1 MNSVKIEKRSIS
13 ELKSWIAEHD
23 LLDEYI
29 NDNDKEPSWDG
40 YIMVYTD
47 EDLKA
52 EHIKYKIPVQVK
64 GKCKNELINRKMI
77 TYPVEYRHLQNYYFD
92 GGVVYFVIAI
102 SEDAKRKTIF
112 ANALTPVKLKELL
125 KSAEKKPNQ
134 TKNIPLQRLK
144 DVHELYILLLQY
156 GHDSKRQGTGQCEL
170 MRKTIDLSKLRD
182 IDKLE
187 ATVISANSEKEALK
201 KIFSGEVG
209 LFGHLEKSDIWLPV
223 EYSQQIRFKVRTVR
237 CHDELVK
244 VDGIE
249 FYKRFRIEEDDES
262 IKIIFSDNLYIKLTD
277 IGYTMNLALNG
288 TVESLRQDVLFM
300 KALLSGHILQLGKM
314 VEIEI
319 HSDAIGNDFLE
330 GIKITDAFTRACEQ
344 FDVRPSKKMKDYTE
358 QDWKKMQ
365 ELTNLYHGYI
375 IPKDGD
381 IAWHMWWWE
390 NKLYPFIVYRENNKV
405 RAINIFKDDKC
416 VTEVKFEE
424 KKYRV
429 PVFASLNRDFWSKL
443 YDVREQ
449 TLIKQIEQSDIN
461 METAPVFISI
471 FIELM
476 WAYDDIENEKYYNAA
491 FLIIEK
497 LIELDND
504 NVAATINRMQLIYRK
519 RELAEEEMRKL
530 EAIDDQDYLAKCAAN
545 ILLDNKRIAKKYL
558 EKMSEEDK
566 NKFKQNPIYN
576 LL

>member
-1 MNSVKIEKRSIS
+1 M
-13 ELKSWIAEHD
+13 
-23 LLDEYI
+23 
-29 NDNDKEPSWDG
+29 
-40 YIMVYTD
+40 
-47 EDLKA
+47 
-52 EHIKYKIPVQVK
+52 
-64 GKCKNELINRKMI
+64 
-77 TYPVEYRHLQNYYFD
+77 
-92 GGVVYFVIAI
+92 
-102 SEDAKRKTIF
+102 
-112 ANALTPVKLKELL
+112 L

-223 EYSQQIRFKVRTVR
+223 EYSQQIRFKVRTVK

-429 PVFASLNRDFWSKL
+429 PVFASLNRDIWSKL

-461 METAPVFISI
+461 METAPVFINI

>member
-429 PVFASLNRDFWSKL
+429 PVFASLNRDIWSKL

-449 TLIKQIEQSDIN
+449 TLIKQIEQSDMN

-519 RELAEEEMRKL
+519 KELAEEEMRKL

>member
-429 PVFASLNRDFWSKL
+429 PVFASLNRDIWSKL

>member
-262 IKIIFSDNLYIKLTD
+262 KKIIFSDNLYIKLTD

-429 PVFASLNRDFWSKL
+429 PVFASLNRDIWSKL

>member
-1 MNSVKIEKRSIS
+1 
-13 ELKSWIAEHD
+13 
-23 LLDEYI
+23 
-29 NDNDKEPSWDG
+29 
-40 YIMVYTD
+40 
-47 EDLKA
+47 
-52 EHIKYKIPVQVK
+52 
-64 GKCKNELINRKMI
+64 
-77 TYPVEYRHLQNYYFD
+77 
-92 GGVVYFVIAI
+92 
-102 SEDAKRKTIF
+102 
-112 ANALTPVKLKELL
+112 
-125 KSAEKKPNQ
+125 
-134 TKNIPLQRLK
+134 
-144 DVHELYILLLQY
+144 
-156 GHDSKRQGTGQCEL
+156 
-170 MRKTIDLSKLRD
+170 
-182 IDKLE
+182 
-187 ATVISANSEKEALK
+187 
-201 KIFSGEVG
+201 
-209 LFGHLEKSDIWLPV
+209 
-223 EYSQQIRFKVRTVR
+223 
-237 CHDELVK
+237 
-244 VDGIE
+244 
-249 FYKRFRIEEDDES
+249 
-262 IKIIFSDNLYIKLTD
+262 
-277 IGYTMNLALNG
+277 MNLALNG

-429 PVFASLNRDFWSKL
+429 PVFASLNRDIWSKL

-449 TLIKQIEQSDIN
+449 TLIKQIEQSDMN

-519 RELAEEEMRKL
+519 KELAEEEMRKL

>member
-29 NDNDKEPSWDG
+29 NDNDKGPSWDG

-77 TYPVEYRHLQNYYFD
+77 TYPVEYRHLQNYYSD
-92 GGVVYFVIAI
+92 GGVIYFVIAI
-102 SEDAKRKTIF
+102 SENAKRKTIF

-170 MRKTIDLSKLRD
+170 MRRTIDLSELRD

-209 LFGHLEKSDIWLPV
+209 LFGHLEKADIWLPV
-223 EYSQQIRFKVRTVR
+223 EYSQQIRLKMRAVR

-249 FYKRFRIEEDDES
+249 FYKRFRIEEDDAS

-277 IGYTMNLALNG
+277 IGYSMNLALNG

-300 KALLSGHILQLGKM
+300 KALLSGHILQLGEM

-365 ELTNLYHGYI
+365 KLTNLYHGYI

-381 IAWHMWWWE
+381 IAWYMWWWE
-390 NKLYPFIVYRENNKV
+390 DKLYPFIVYRENNKV
-405 RAINIFKDDKC
+405 RAINIFKDDKF
-416 VTEVKFEE
+416 VAEVKFEE
-424 KKYRV
+424 KNYRV
-429 PVFASLNRDFWSKL
+429 PVFASLNRDIWSKL

-449 TLIKQIEQSDIN
+449 TLIKEIEQSDIN

-504 NVAATINRMQLIYRK
+504 NVAAIINRMQLIYRK
-519 RELAEEEMRKL
+519 RELTEEEMRKL

>member
-47 EDLKA
+47 EDLKV

-429 PVFASLNRDFWSKL
+429 PVFASLNRDIWSKL

>member
-144 DVHELYILLLQY
+144 DVHELYILSLQY

-223 EYSQQIRFKVRTVR
+223 EYSQQIRFKVRTVK

-314 VEIEI
+314 VE
-319 HSDAIGNDFLE
+319 
-330 GIKITDAFTRACEQ
+330 R
-344 FDVRPSKKMKDYTE
+344 
-358 QDWKKMQ
+358 
-365 ELTNLYHGYI
+365 
-375 IPKDGD
+375 
-381 IAWHMWWWE
+381 
-390 NKLYPFIVYRENNKV
+390 
-405 RAINIFKDDKC
+405 
-416 VTEVKFEE
+416 
-424 KKYRV
+424 
-429 PVFASLNRDFWSKL
+429 
-443 YDVREQ
+443 
-449 TLIKQIEQSDIN
+449 
-461 METAPVFISI
+461 
-471 FIELM
+471 
-476 WAYDDIENEKYYNAA
+476 
-491 FLIIEK
+491 
-497 LIELDND
+497 
-504 NVAATINRMQLIYRK
+504 
-519 RELAEEEMRKL
+519 
-530 EAIDDQDYLAKCAAN
+530 
-545 ILLDNKRIAKKYL
+545 
-558 EKMSEEDK
+558 
-566 NKFKQNPIYN
+566 
-576 LL
+576 

>member
-13 ELKSWIAEHD
+13 ELKSWSAEHD

-223 EYSQQIRFKVRTVR
+223 EYSQQIRFKVRTVK

-429 PVFASLNRDFWSKL
+429 PVFASLNRDIWSKL

-461 METAPVFISI
+461 METAPVFINI

>member
-201 KIFSGEVG
+201 KIFSGEVR

-288 TVESLRQDVLFM
+288 TVESLRLDVLFM

-429 PVFASLNRDFWSKL
+429 PVFASLNRDIWSKL

>member
-223 EYSQQIRFKVRTVR
+223 EYSQQIRFKVRTVK

-330 GIKITDAFTRACEQ
+330 GIKITDAFTRACKQ

-429 PVFASLNRDFWSKL
+429 PVFASLNRDIWSKL

-461 METAPVFISI
+461 METAPVFINI

>member
-112 ANALTPVKLKELL
+112 ANTLTPVKLKELL

-277 IGYTMNLALNG
+277 IEYTMNLALNG

-429 PVFASLNRDFWSKL
+429 PVFASLNRDIWSKL

-449 TLIKQIEQSDIN
+449 TLIKQIEQSDMN

-519 RELAEEEMRKL
+519 KELAEEEMRKL

>member
-223 EYSQQIRFKVRTVR
+223 EYSQQIRFKVRTVK

-429 PVFASLNRDFWSKL
+429 PVFASLNRDIWSKL

-461 METAPVFISI
+461 METAPVFINI

>member
-223 EYSQQIRFKVRTVR
+223 EYSQQIRFKVRTVK

-429 PVFASLNRDFWSKL
+429 PVFASLNRDIWSKL

-449 TLIKQIEQSDIN
+449 ILIKQIEQSDIN
-461 METAPVFISI
+461 METAPVFINI

>member
-277 IGYTMNLALNG
+277 IEYTMNLALNG

-429 PVFASLNRDFWSKL
+429 PVFASLNRDIWSKL

-449 TLIKQIEQSDIN
+449 TLIKQIEQSDMN

-519 RELAEEEMRKL
+519 KELAEEEMRKL
-530 EAIDDQDYLAKCAAN
+530 EAIDDQDYLAKCAAS

>member
-249 FYKRFRIEEDDES
+249 FYKRFRIEEYDES

-429 PVFASLNRDFWSKL
+429 PVFASLNRDIWSKL

-476 WAYDDIENEKYYNAA
+476 WAYDDIQNEKYYNAA

>member
-92 GGVVYFVIAI
+92 GGVVYFVIVI

-429 PVFASLNRDFWSKL
+429 PVFASLNRDIWSKL

>member
-277 IGYTMNLALNG
+277 IEYTMNLALNG

-429 PVFASLNRDFWSKL
+429 PVFASLNRDIWSKL

-449 TLIKQIEQSDIN
+449 TLIKQIEQSDMN

-519 RELAEEEMRKL
+519 KELAEEEMRKL

>member
-144 DVHELYILLLQY
+144 DVHELNILLLQY

-223 EYSQQIRFKVRTVR
+223 EYSQQIRFKVRTVK

-429 PVFASLNRDFWSKL
+429 PVFASLNRDIWSKL

-461 METAPVFISI
+461 METAPVFINI

>member
-288 TVESLRQDVLFM
+288 TVESLRLDVLFM

-429 PVFASLNRDFWSKL
+429 PVFASLNRDIWSKL

>member
-223 EYSQQIRFKVRTVR
+223 EYSQQIRFKVRTVK

-429 PVFASLNRDFWSKL
+429 PVFASLNRDIWSKL

-461 METAPVFISI
+461 METAPVFINI

-545 ILLDNKRIAKKYL
+545 ILLNNKRIAKKYL

>member
-277 IGYTMNLALNG
+277 IEYTMNLALNG

-429 PVFASLNRDFWSKL
+429 PVFASLNRDIWSKL

-449 TLIKQIEQSDIN
+449 TLIKQIEQSDMN

-519 RELAEEEMRKL
+519 KELAEEEMRKL
-530 EAIDDQDYLAKCAAN
+530 EAIDDQDYLAK
-545 ILLDNKRIAKKYL
+545 
-558 EKMSEEDK
+558 
-566 NKFKQNPIYN
+566 
-576 LL
+576 

>member
-277 IGYTMNLALNG
+277 IEYTMNLALNG

-429 PVFASLNRDFWSKL
+429 PVFASLSRDIWSKL

-449 TLIKQIEQSDIN
+449 TLIKQIEQSDMN

-519 RELAEEEMRKL
+519 KELAEEEMRKL

>member
-429 PVFASLNRDFWSKL
+429 PVFASLNRDIWSKL

-476 WAYDDIENEKYYNAA
+476 WAYDDIQNEKYYNAA

>member
-429 PVFASLNRDFWSKL
+429 PVFASLNRDIWSKL

-471 FIELM
+471 FIEIM

>member
-77 TYPVEYRHLQNYYFD
+77 TYPVEYRHLQNHYFD

-429 PVFASLNRDFWSKL
+429 PVFASLNRDIWSKL

-449 TLIKQIEQSDIN
+449 TLIKQIEQSDMN

-519 RELAEEEMRKL
+519 KELAEEEMRKL

>member
-223 EYSQQIRFKVRTVR
+223 EYSQQIRFKVRTVK

-429 PVFASLNRDFWSKL
+429 PVFASLNRDIWSKL

>member
-29 NDNDKEPSWDG
+29 NDNDKGPSWDG

-77 TYPVEYRHLQNYYFD
+77 TYPVEYRHLQNYYSD

-112 ANALTPVKLKELL
+112 SNALTPVKLKELL
-125 KSAEKKPNQ
+125 KNDEKKPNR
-134 TKNIPLQRLK
+134 TKNIPLQRLNN
-144 DVHELYILLLQY
+144 VRELYVLLLQY
-156 GHDSKRQGTGQCEL
+156 GHDSKRQGTGQCDL
-170 MRKTIDLSKLRD
+170 MRRTIDLSELRD

-187 ATVISANSEKEALK
+187 ATVISATSEKDALK

-209 LFGHLEKSDIWLPV
+209 LFGHLEKADIWLPV
-223 EYSQQIRFKVRTVR
+223 EYSQQIRLKMRAVN
-237 CHDELVK
+237 CYDEAVK
-244 VDGIE
+244 IDGTE
-249 FYKRFRIEEDDES
+249 FYERFRIEKDDES
-262 IKIIFSDNLYIKLTD
+262 IKIIFSDNLCIKLMD
-277 IGYTMNLALNG
+277 IGYTVILALKG
-288 TVESLRQDVLFM
+288 TVESLRQDVFFM
-300 KALLSGHILQLGKM
+300 KALLSGQKLELGET

-319 HSDAIGNDFLE
+319 CSDAVGNDFLV
-330 GIKITDAFTRACEQ
+330 GIKITDAFTCACERY
-344 FDVRPSKKMKDYTE
+344 DVRPSKEMKNYTE

-365 ELTNLYHGYI
+365 ELIDLYHGYI

-390 NKLYPFIVYRENNKV
+390 DKLYPFIVYIENNKA
-405 RAINIFKDDKC
+405 RAINIFKDDKF
-416 VTEVKFEE
+416 VAGVKSEE
-424 KKYRV
+424 KNYRV
-429 PVFASLNRDFWSKL
+429 PIFASLNRNIWNKL

-449 TLIKQIEQSDIN
+449 TLIREIEQSDIN
-461 METAPVFISI
+461 METAPLFISI

-476 WAYDDIENEKYYNAA
+476 WAYDDTKNEKYYNVAL
-491 FLIIEK
+491 LIIEK

-504 NVAATINRMQLIYRK
+504 NSAAIINRMQLIYRK
-519 RELAEEEMRKL
+519 RTLSEEEMEKL
-530 EAIDDQDYLAKCAAN
+530 ESIEEQDHLTKCAVN
-545 ILLDNKRIAKKYL
+545 ILLDNKRITKKYL
-558 EKMSEEDK
+558 EKLSEEEI

>member
-112 ANALTPVKLKELL
+112 ANASTPVKLKELL

-144 DVHELYILLLQY
+144 DVHELYILLLQD

-429 PVFASLNRDFWSKL
+429 PVFASLNRDIWSKL

>member
-314 VEIEI
+314 VEIGI

-429 PVFASLNRDFWSKL
+429 PVFASLNRDIWSKL

-566 NKFKQNPIYN
+566 NKFKQNPICN

>member
-40 YIMVYTD
+40 YIMVYID

-429 PVFASLNRDFWSKL
+429 PVFASLNRDIWSKL

>member
-429 PVFASLNRDFWSKL
+429 PVFASLNRDIWSKL

-519 RELAEEEMRKL
+519 KELAEEEMRKL

>member
-13 ELKSWIAEHD
+13 KLKSWIAEHD

-249 FYKRFRIEEDDES
+249 FYKRFRIEEDDAS

-319 HSDAIGNDFLE
+319 HSDAIGNVFLE

-390 NKLYPFIVYRENNKV
+390 NKLYPFIVYKENNKV
-405 RAINIFKDDKC
+405 RAINIFKDDKF
-416 VTEVKFEE
+416 VAEVKFEE
-424 KKYRV
+424 KNYRV
-429 PVFASLNRDFWSKL
+429 PVFASLNRDIWSKL

>member
-187 ATVISANSEKEALK
+187 ATVISANSEKETLK

-277 IGYTMNLALNG
+277 IEYTMNLALNG

-429 PVFASLNRDFWSKL
+429 PVFASLNRDIWSKL

-449 TLIKQIEQSDIN
+449 TLIKQIEQSDMN

-519 RELAEEEMRKL
+519 KELAEEEMRKL

>member
-223 EYSQQIRFKVRTVR
+223 EYSQQIRFKVRTVK

-429 PVFASLNRDFWSKL
+429 PVFASLNRDIWSKL

-461 METAPVFISI
+461 METAPVFINI

-530 EAIDDQDYLAKCAAN
+530 EAIDDQDYLAKCVAN

>member
-405 RAINIFKDDKC
+405 HAINIFKDDKC

-429 PVFASLNRDFWSKL
+429 PVFASLNRDIWSKL